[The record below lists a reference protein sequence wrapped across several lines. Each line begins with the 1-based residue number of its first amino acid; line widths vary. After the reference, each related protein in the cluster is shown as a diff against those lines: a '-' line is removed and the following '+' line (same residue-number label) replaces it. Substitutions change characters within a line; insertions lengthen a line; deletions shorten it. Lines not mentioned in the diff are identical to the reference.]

1 MKAMIQ
7 ELEEPDA
14 QMPAATVSNFTG
26 SVRFTYMWCDDHK
39 YVEHIYIY
47 MLGAGGSPMVL
58 SVGYCQ
64 GKNNIISL

>member
-26 SVRFTYMWCDDHK
+26 SVRFTYMWYDDHK
-39 YVEHIYIY
+39 YVEHIYIIY
-47 MLGAGGSPMVL
+47 ARGGRFTHGSFSRIL
-58 SVGYCQ
+58 SRL
-64 GKNNIISL
+64 SR